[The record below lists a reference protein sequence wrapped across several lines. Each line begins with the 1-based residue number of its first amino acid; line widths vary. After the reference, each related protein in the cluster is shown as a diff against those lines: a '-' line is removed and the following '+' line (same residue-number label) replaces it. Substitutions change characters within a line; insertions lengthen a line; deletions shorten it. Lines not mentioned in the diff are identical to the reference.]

1 MSPDQLFKKH
11 QVRGE
16 ASLRRQKARR
26 APYDIVLIVC
36 EGKTEKNYFS
46 GLRDFYKLSNAN
58 IIICDDRHGSDP
70 LSVVNCAIDNYKKDK
85 GYDRVYCVF
94 DRDKHNTFHDALQKL
109 KHSRCKRKLH
119 GIISEPC
126 FEFWMLL
133 HYKYT
138 TQPFCA
144 AGDESNCDKVISALK
159 EFMPD
164 YQKGDR
170 NVFEKTKAMT
180 DTAINHAKKVMQY
193 HQTSGT
199 KNPSTGIYLLVEYLS
214 GIKALQ

>member
-11 QVRGE
+11 QVRRE

-46 GLRDFYKLSNAN
+46 GLRDLYKLSNAN
-58 IIICDDRHGSDP
+58 IIICDDMHGSDP
-70 LSVVNCAIDNYKKDK
+70 LSVVNCAIDNYKKDRD
-85 GYDRVYCVF
+85 YDRVYCVF
-94 DRDKHNTFHDALQKL
+94 DRDKHKTFNDAQQKL
-109 KHSRCKRKLH
+109 KNSRFKGKLH

-138 TQPFCA
+138 TRPFCA
-144 AGDESNCDKVISALK
+144 AGDESNCDQVIFALK

-170 NVFEKTKAMT
+170 NVFEKTKNMI
-180 DTAINHAKKVMQY
+180 DTAIKHAKKVKQY

-199 KNPSTGIYLLVEYLS
+199 ENPSTEIYRLVEYLS
-214 GIKALQ
+214 GIKI